1 MNRLEQLRQFVEDD
15 PDDPFNR
22 YVLALEYI
30 KSDTTQAAVLFDEL
44 MQKHPD
50 YLPTYYHAGN
60 LFESLGNRD
69 KAIAIFQKGIELAQ
83 QQREFKA
90 LRELQSVLSELL
102 YD

>member
-1 MNRLEQLRQFVEDD
+1 MNRLDQLRQFVNDD

-22 YVLALEYI
+22 YALALEYI
-30 KSDTTQAAVLFDEL
+30 KSDTTQAAALFDEL

-60 LFESLGNRD
+60 LFEALGNRD
-69 KAIAIFQKGIELAQ
+69 KAIDILQKGITLAQ